1 MAETL
6 TIEIPIEAVDR
17 TSAGVQSATRNLTA
31 FEKAWDRTQRRL
43 DRLER
48 AHNIDIELDDN
59 ASQGLSRV
67 SDQAESLDGV
77 SPSVD
82 VGVNNAATG
91 TLSDVADQ
99 AAALDGT
106 ASDVEV
112 GADNNATGII
122 DDVGDSLTALNGNEA
137 VVGLSADDSATMEIR
152 DAGDALASLD
162 GDVATVELTADDNA
176 TQAIRAAEDATEMLD
191 GMSATAELG
200 ADDNATPIVRAAEDA
215 VENFSGSS
223 GSAQLGADDNAS
235 PVIDSVR
242 DKAAAWD
249 GSVWTATV
257 SVVDA
262 ATAPLTAII
271 NAAKN
276 PLTQAGAAL
285 GISVGLGDTVN
296 TYKNFESMMS
306 QVGAIS
312 GATGQAFEDL
322 TAKAQEMGAT
332 TKFTATEAAEA
343 FNYMAMA
350 GWQPKQM
357 ISGISGIMNLAAA
370 SGESLGSTSDIVTDA
385 LTAFGLKASDSGHFA
400 DVLAKASA
408 SANTN
413 VGMLGESFKYVAP
426 VAGAMKYSV
435 EDTSLALGLMAN
447 SSIKGSMAGTALK
460 TSLANMAAPTDSM
473 ATAMKEYGISLT
485 DSSGNM
491 KTLKGVMD
499 NLRGS
504 LGGLSETEQTAA
516 ASTIFG
522 KEAMAGMLAIIN
534 ASEEDYNKLS
544 DAIYNADGAA
554 QDMSD
559 TMLDNLEGSMT
570 LMQSA
575 VEGVQNSF
583 GKRLTP
589 YIRGVVD
596 AITDATPAA
605 TAALTNLMD
614 FVDGKAEGI
623 KRTVSGMTNSQEWQN
638 ADLFGKIDIAWDTL
652 IAEPFTKWAG
662 SKGKHLLSKGLSSLF
677 GEAAKIMPGG
687 EQAGLTSWL
696 SAGLIAKGATSLIG
710 GAGSIVKALSPIG
723 SAIKNIG
730 MAAQTAPTVGAFV
743 SDLGSMIPMAGKVG
757 IAAAGITAAV
767 VGISAAIDNY
777 NQKRIT
783 TSLSEHF
790 GNIELTA
797 AEMESIAGKIL
808 NVEWLANVNVSLGH
822 LENADELAK
831 EAEAALQENDT
842 LEWKS
847 TVGIELTADEQQSYT
862 DNIQTFI
869 DSRIKELEERTYFAK
884 ISVDTI
890 LTEGAGSGLSDAIDR
905 WCQED
910 SLELSGLSESLTA
923 LVQEAL
929 EDGVINVEEQAAI
942 DILQTKINNI
952 LSGWKDAEAQ
962 AKWDLIEQK
971 YGRLTGQQLESGSF
985 TSLLE
990 EMRAQREADFAALD
1004 ENAEGMYSMF
1014 NGWANSG
1021 KITSAQHESLKELW
1035 GYNYKNL
1042 QGDSMIRSLGFESNT
1057 LSDAYS
1063 NVIDKNYSKIEEK
1076 TAGFMNDL
1084 KDTWD
1089 YTRSTGNNVGMA
1101 YELADG
1107 VEKYTGTKKGLS
1119 SEEKADFGAL
1129 GEMYEAMK
1137 PDVTSMGE
1145 LIDSYRREGL
1155 KVPTALMDSF
1165 NEAIKIGAAS
1175 GDTDAAWQMY
1185 ANDLIANG
1193 SDEIVDALTNERNPM
1208 YEILRSTLPEEMTK
1222 AIDRA
1227 AQETTESADLSE
1239 LFNKILGEGDIDEI
1253 DLAALQDLCDKYGLD
1268 ISEYLKQKG
1277 IEVDGS
1283 GAKMK
1288 LTDFDPAEAAQYSGL
1303 TATGNAIT
1311 LDGGEV
1317 ALEYEVNTGDTLS
1330 GISEKTGVALE
1341 ELKSANQQLLE
1352 KNGSWDLIYKGDLIY
1367 IPQVDTDAAA
1377 AAIDQA
1383 MSALTAEGAEF
1394 SVTADGVKV
1403 DLANVEVDSETAMA
1417 QIEAA
1422 LGMETGTLSGAGI
1435 QVQSGATV
1443 TIPSDLVQVDTSGIE
1458 AAVEQST
1465 ASGSEDTTVEKQVN
1479 VTTTAGSTDTTP
1491 VEEAAQAALSSET
1504 NTTDTTM
1511 TTNLTVEAGSTDAT
1525 PAATSAQAELDN
1537 TFSNTM
1543 QTNGS
1548 TDVTI
1553 EKASDNI
1560 AAVYSQVGSE
1570 LQAAFNSPYSARASV
1585 NVTVDY
1591 HITNPSASLS
1601 THSSGSTVSVSIAG
1615 HANGGEV
1622 GLHGAEL
1629 SWLGEEGK
1637 EYVIPT
1643 VPGRRGRGIALW
1655 QQAGE
1660 DLGVLDSNG
1669 EIAAHANG
1677 GIVGPGGEELASNTI
1692 LPLQAQP
1699 QDESKS
1705 VWSVTGQEMSGD
1717 SSEEESEGKKAV
1729 SVNAAVQGQQ
1739 GNNTFEINV
1748 DMSPVIKIEGGN
1760 MDEEKVFE
1768 VMKNRIREMADDLG
1782 DEIGERLSKI
1792 FANMPLI
1799 QEA

>member
-17 TSAGVQSATRNLTA
+17 TSAGVQSATKNLTA
-31 FEKAWDRTQRRL
+31 FERAWDRTQRRL

-82 VGVNNAATG
+82 VDVNNAATG

-99 AAALDGT
+99 AATLDGT
-106 ASDVEV
+106 SSDVEV

-176 TQAIRAAEDATEMLD
+176 TQAIRAVEDTTEMLD

-473 ATAMKEYGISLT
+473 ATAMEKYGISLT

-638 ADLFGKIDIAWDTL
+638 ADLFGKVDIAWDTL

-662 SKGKHLLSKGLSSLF
+662 SKGKRLLSKGLSSLF

-757 IAAAGITAAV
+757 IAAAAITAAV
-767 VGISAAIDNY
+767 VAIGVAIDNY
-777 NQKRIT
+777 NEKQISN
-783 TSLSEHF
+783 SLANHF
-790 GNIELTA
+790 GSIELSAKQAEEA
-797 AEMESIAGKIL
+797 ASGIL
-808 NVEWLANVNVSLGH
+808 NAKYLVNV
-822 LENADELAK
+822 EMAINEFKNADQLRAK
-831 EAEAALQENDT
+831 AEEALQANQALT
-842 LEWKS
+842 WKS
-847 TVGIELTADEQQSYT
+847 SVGIELTADEQQSYK
-862 DNIQTFI
+862 DNVTTFVESKISELESRTFAAHISVQTF
-869 DSRIKELEERTYFAK
+869 LGGTEEGESLASSIEEWARA
-884 ISVDTI
+884 DH
-890 LTEGAGSGLSDAIDR
+890 
-905 WCQED
+905 
-910 SLELSGLSESLTA
+910 LELTNLSNDLKTA
-923 LVQEAL
+923 VEEAL
-929 EDGVINVEEQAAI
+929 QDGIIDVDEAQAVAA
-942 DILQTKINNI
+942 LQDKMNSITSK
-952 LSGWKDAEAQ
+952 WKQAEAQ
-962 AKWDLIEQK
+962 AQLDWINQEYGSLSGKDL
-971 YGRLTGQQLESGSF
+971 TADSF
-985 TSLLE
+985 TSVVEAL
-990 EMRAQREADFAALD
+990 ADQRETAADETQALATEFYSYLNAAEASGRITKRQNEHYKDLASQAIRNQKANDLMTSLD
-1004 ENAEGMYSMF
+1004 FEN
-1014 NGWANSG
+1014 
-1021 KITSAQHESLKELW
+1021 
-1035 GYNYKNL
+1035 
-1042 QGDSMIRSLGFESNT
+1042 NT
-1057 LSDAYS
+1057 LGGTYGDLIATNQGKTKKSMGNEVDYL
-1063 NVIDKNYSKIEEK
+1063 KNYLNQDMQSLYDHLN
-1076 TAGFMNDL
+1076 M
-1084 KDTWD
+1084 
-1089 YTRSTGNNVGMA
+1089 
-1101 YELADG
+1101 
-1107 VEKYTGTKKGLS
+1107 
-1119 SEEKADFGAL
+1119 FGADYAQQGGGWKFL
-1129 GEMYEAMK
+1129 QSGDQNALEKVWEAMK
-1137 PDVTSMGE
+1137 PDADSM
-1145 LIDSYRREGL
+1145 RGL
-1155 KVPTALMDSF
+1155 VDEYVKVGQDVPKQIMDKF
-1165 NEAIKIGAAS
+1165 NETMAIGAAS
-1175 GDTDAAWQMY
+1175 GDTSAAWDVYAKSIADSGDKALIDAVSQM
-1185 ANDLIANG
+1185 DANG
-1193 SDEIVDALTNERNPM
+1193 
-1208 YEILRSTLPEEMTK
+1208 
-1222 AIDRA
+1222 
-1227 AQETTESADLSE
+1227 Q
-1239 LFNKILGEGDIDEI
+1239 LGEEFSAAWKRATASVTDEPVELGD
-1253 DLAALQDLCDKYGLD
+1253 
-1268 ISEYLKQKG
+1268 LKA
-1277 IEVDGS
+1277 EVDGVDIDKDAWVS
-1283 GAKMK
+1283 SLNEKLGDLAETEDVTAEGATIKVK
-1288 LTDFDPAEAAQYSGL
+1288 AGDCLWEIGNALGIDWQTIAEENGIESPYIIHAGDELKISMDNL
-1303 TATGNAIT
+1303 TAEV
-1311 LDGGEV
+1311 DG
-1317 ALEYEVNTGDTLS
+1317 
-1330 GISEKTGVALE
+1330 
-1341 ELKSANQQLLE
+1341 
-1352 KNGSWDLIYKGDLIY
+1352 
-1367 IPQVDTDAAA
+1367 DAAKT
-1377 AAIDQA
+1377 AIDQA

-1585 NVTVDY
+1585 NVTVSY

-1782 DEIGERLSKI
+1782 DEIAERMSKI